1 MPEMAKA
8 AEIVGIYTLVLWG
21 TEEACRAARKSRDGS
36 VKDTFDRKN
45 RKAFATYGL
54 LEFAENQVE
63 VFGPDGSHL
72 PREEVRTQIRKH
84 LAGCYESAR
93 FRSWAKIEF

>member
-1 MPEMAKA
+1 MSYGALKK
-8 AEIVGIYTLVLWG
+8 LVELLERVATG
-21 TEEACRAARKSRDGS
+21 QLR
-36 VKDTFDRKN
+36 DTFDRKN